1 MRHKQDD
8 RHYEDLAHA
17 EHTRQA
23 AAHGLTAESS
33 ARPVRW
39 WRFRRMATGALVATW
54 YPGRRL
60 LHSPAAGLIPAASWG
75 EALAAV
81 VRLERHK
88 A

>member
-1 MRHKQDD
+1 
-8 RHYEDLAHA
+8 
-17 EHTRQA
+17 
-23 AAHGLTAESS
+23 
-33 ARPVRW
+33 
-39 WRFRRMATGALVATW
+39 MATGELVATW

-81 VRLERHK
+81 VRVERHK